1 MITHI
6 HVLIPFSPCKSPIIH
21 LITCKSVHV
30 IIVGFIYLIKNK
42 LNQRINQNSPHITL
56 IKLLFLIKININQS
70 TNITRVKS
78 G

>member
-21 LITCKSVHV
+21 LITCKSV

-42 LNQRINQNSPHITL
+42 LNQRINQTLHITYSYT
-56 IKLLFLIKININQS
+56 IIFIRININQS
-70 TNITRVKS
+70 TDITRVKN